1 MKTTEIG
8 RKRLRAVAHR
18 LTREGDDHT
27 MSGTFGQ
34 YHEGDAVVAALDDM
48 EACLGLLRDTLE
60 AFDDAGPDGHVDM
73 PILRIRALLAEAS
86 R

>member
-34 YHEGDAVVAALDDM
+34 YHEGDAVVAALDDL
-48 EACLGLLRDTLE
+48 EACLALLQSTEE
-60 AFDDAGPDGHVDM
+60 AFSSGRPL
-73 PILRIRALLAEAS
+73 PIVRIRALLAEAS